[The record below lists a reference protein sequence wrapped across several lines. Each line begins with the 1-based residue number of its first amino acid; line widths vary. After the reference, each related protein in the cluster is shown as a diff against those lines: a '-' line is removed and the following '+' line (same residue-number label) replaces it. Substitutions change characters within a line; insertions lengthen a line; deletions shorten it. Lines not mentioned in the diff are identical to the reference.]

1 MSGFVD
7 ALRQQLGYMVSLPE
21 RTVRSLAAM
30 AGGTTSLLTETL
42 FPEVLRGTTLYRIF
56 LGDTQRF
63 MIEKVAKIR
72 QADANAN
79 QPPAD
84 PQYVQKKIVGSA
96 LETAGLFAMHFSPLW
111 VFAIAGDAAAGSNAF
126 LKRLGEQL
134 KANGVIEP
142 DVQVTGL
149 PDLLA
154 AIQEASQSSVTAID
168 TPPLSR
174 EEIGNLANQ
183 LTATYGQMFARATNL
198 LPRLETI
205 WTQMEQVANRENI
218 SLETLGGILTIDV
231 AGWARKSVGAAFALG
246 QTGTDLVGEQILD
259 SYGRTLATISSEGV
273 AAYLND
279 RMKPFLT
286 AAKDH
291 FDPARKTWTE
301 SLVDRLLA
309 RDRHADATGKAEAP
323 ETASPASPSSA
334 MPPDA
339 AATNA
344 ATPEIAA
351 PDPAMPDTAAPD
363 KAMPDTVAPDT
374 VAMDNNDAPREAAS
388 R

>member
-1 MSGFVD
+1 M
-7 ALRQQLGYMVSLPE
+7 
-21 RTVRSLAAM
+21 
-30 AGGTTSLLTETL
+30 
-42 FPEVLRGTTLYRIF
+42 LRGTTLYRIF

-63 MIEKVAKIR
+63 MIEKVAQIR
-72 QADANAN
+72 QADADAN

-111 VFAIAGDAAAGSNAF
+111 VFAIAVTRPPAAMPSSNASASNS
-126 LKRLGEQL
+126 K
-134 KANGVIEP
+134 P
-142 DVQVTGL
+142 TGSSSRTSRS
-149 PDLLA
+149 PGCPTVGRHPG
-154 AIQEASQSSVTAID
+154 SVTIERD
-168 TPPLSR
+168 GHRYPPLSR

-183 LTATYGQMFARATNL
+183 LTTTYGQMFARATDL

-259 SYGRTLATISSEGV
+259 SYGRTLAIISSEGV

-309 RDRHADATGKAEAP
+309 RDRHADAPGKAEAS
-323 ETASPASPSSA
+323 ETASPGSPSSA

-339 AATNA
+339 ATTNAATPNA

-351 PDPAMPDTAAPD
+351 PDAAIPDAAMPDA
-363 KAMPDTVAPDT
+363 AMPDAAMPDAVT
-374 VAMDNNDAPREAAS
+374 LDNNDAPREAAS

>member
-1 MSGFVD
+1 MSGFMD
-7 ALRQQLGYMVSLPE
+7 ALCKQLGYMVSLPE

-56 LGDTQRF
+56 IGDTQRF
-63 MIEKVAKIR
+63 MIEKVAQIQKA
-72 QADANAN
+72 QADDA

-126 LKRLGEQL
+126 LKRLSEQL
-134 KANGVIEP
+134 KANGVIGP
-142 DVQVTGL
+142 DVEIAGL
-149 PDLLA
+149 PDLLT
-154 AIQEASQSSVTAID
+154 AIQDASQSSVTAID

-174 EEIGNLANQ
+174 EEIGRLADN

-205 WTQMEQVANRENI
+205 WAQMELVANREHI

-231 AGWARKSVGAAFALG
+231 AGWARKTVGTAFALG

-259 SYGRTLATISSEGV
+259 SYGRTLAAISREGV

-279 RMKPFLT
+279 RMKPFL
-286 AAKDH
+286 AAARDH
-291 FDPARKTWTE
+291 FDPTRKSWTE

-309 RDRHADATGKAEAP
+309 RERQADVPCEGEVS
-323 ETASPASPSSA
+323 EIVPAVVSG
-334 MPPDA
+334 
-339 AATNA
+339 
-344 ATPEIAA
+344 PEIA
-351 PDPAMPDTAAPD
+351 PDRAATDVTAVDGDTMGGD
-363 KAMPDTVAPDT
+363 DVH
-374 VAMDNNDAPREAAS
+374 REEAS